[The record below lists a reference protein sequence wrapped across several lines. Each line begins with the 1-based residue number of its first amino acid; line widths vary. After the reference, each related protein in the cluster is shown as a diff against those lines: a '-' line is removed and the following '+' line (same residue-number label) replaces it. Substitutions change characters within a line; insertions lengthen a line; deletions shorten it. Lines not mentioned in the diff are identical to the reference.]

1 MLILTEQAATLIKE
15 ILDESEAGPEAGLRI
30 SGTVAEDSGASLQ
43 FSLASSPVEGDEV
56 VEDGGATVF
65 LDELAATVLSDRTL
79 DAEAHGDHL
88 HFSLGEQAEA
98 G

>member
-15 ILDESEAGPEAGLRI
+15 VLDESEAGPEAGLRI
-30 SGTVAEDSGASLQ
+30 SGTAAEGSGASLQ
-43 FSLASSPVEGDEV
+43 FSLARSAVEGDEI
-56 VEDGGATVF
+56 VENGGATVF
-65 LDELAATVLSDRTL
+65 LDELAATALSDKTL

-88 HFSLGEQAEA
+88 HFSLAEQGEA